1 MDFGR
6 RFVRGGQHFDES
18 YPAPHHPVSTDPNYT
33 FPMSEAMRLVVEDLG
48 NRPYAD
54 AYQDQAHRHE
64 EVLAS
69 RDGRQALGYILLV
82 EHPPVV
88 TISRRASS
96 KDHLLATP
104 ALLASRGVEVCETDR
119 GGDITYHG
127 PGQLVAYPILD
138 LNRLKLGIHA
148 YMRLLEETVIRTL
161 AAYAIA
167 GQRDTTATGV
177 WVDRAGTLAKVAAM
191 GVRVRRWVSMHGL
204 ALNVAPRM
212 EDFQLIVPCGLAG
225 RPVTCMRDLLGSAP
239 DMASVK
245 ATLVSE
251 LTGLIREAERAADA
265 KVADAKNEA
274 TPLT

>member
-1 MDFGR
+1 
-6 RFVRGGQHFDES
+6 
-18 YPAPHHPVSTDPNYT
+18 
-33 FPMSEAMRLVVEDLG
+33 MRLLVEDLG
-48 NRPYAD
+48 NRSYAA
-54 AYQDQAHRHE
+54 AYQDQIERHD

-69 RDGRQALGYILLV
+69 RDGPGALGYILLV

-104 ALLASRGVEVCETDR
+104 ALLALRGVEVCETDR

-127 PGQLVAYPILD
+127 PGQLVVYPILD

-161 AAYAIA
+161 RAYGIA

-177 WVDRAGTLAKVAAM
+177 WVDRSGTLAKVAAM

-212 EDFQLIVPCGLAG
+212 DDFQLIVPCGLAG
-225 RPVTCMRDLLGSAP
+225 RAVTCLRDLLGEAP

-251 LTGLIREAERAADA
+251 LTGLIREAEMAASA
-265 KVADAKNEA
+265 KAAEDKKEA
-274 TPLT
+274 APL